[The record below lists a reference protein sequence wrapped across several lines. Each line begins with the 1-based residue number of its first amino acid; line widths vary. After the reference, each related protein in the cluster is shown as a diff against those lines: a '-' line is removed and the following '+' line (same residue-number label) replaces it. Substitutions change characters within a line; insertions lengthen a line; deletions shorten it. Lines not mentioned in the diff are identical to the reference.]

1 MTSTTTAQF
10 RRLLHNLPTDVR
22 AQAKR
27 CYEHFRDDP
36 FQVSLKFK
44 KVNDKKNVWSARVG
58 LAYPALAIREGEHI
72 VWFWI
77 GSHAE
82 YDQLI

>member
-10 RRLLHNLPTDVR
+10 RRLLYNLPTDVR

-27 CYEHFRDDP
+27 SYEHFREDP
-36 FQVSLKFK
+36 FQVSPKFK
-44 KVNDKKNVWSARVG
+44 KVNDKKNVWSVRIG
-58 LAYPALAIREGEHI
+58 LAYRALGVREGEQI
-72 VWFWI
+72 NWFWI